1 LLCSREVVKDGEI
14 VVKMLQSLPPRFKQI
29 TIVFKTLLDVSTM
42 FVADLIRQLKEVEEA
57 FEEAPTSLQQDR
69 KLYLTEE
76 EWDTRRKKR
85 EAKNHS
91 GGGTRGSGAWKG
103 YGHDRGHGSDDSS
116 SGGSSN
122 KPTDDECRRCGKM
135 GH

>member
-1 LLCSREVVKDGEI
+1 LPCSREVVKDGDI

-42 FVADLIRQLKEVEEA
+42 FVADLIRQLKEAEKA

-76 EWDTRRKKR
+76 EWDT
-85 EAKNHS
+85 
-91 GGGTRGSGAWKG
+91 
-103 YGHDRGHGSDDSS
+103 
-116 SGGSSN
+116 
-122 KPTDDECRRCGKM
+122 
-135 GH
+135 